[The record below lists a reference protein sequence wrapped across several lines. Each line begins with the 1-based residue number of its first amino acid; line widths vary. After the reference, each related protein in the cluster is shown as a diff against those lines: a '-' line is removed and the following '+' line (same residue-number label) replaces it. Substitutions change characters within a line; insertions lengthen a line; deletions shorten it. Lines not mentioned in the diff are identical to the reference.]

1 MRRAMNKDFFQ
12 WYDENY
18 EFFPLTYDYTFREV
32 FKRNNIFLEKFV
44 SDFLGVEFF
53 GNAKVYFED
62 DYLKTYEYDVNN
74 YDTFIYITINDCI
87 ELVAAV
93 EREFFEEDYFQ
104 RKLKEFFAYTSKKE
118 CNLDEFTKKIFSK
131 TIVEASTITCGE
143 DYGEPYVYEKTI
155 FLDTTFLS
163 SLDFKDKIRDKRL
176 IWLSALTATSYTELY
191 ELLWY
196 VLYEDDLYMFMS
208 YVMDMCNN
216 GFIKYQF
223 EKDTV
228 REMKRLRK
236 KEAEIKQIKL
246 EIAEKMIQENINE
259 DVIKKVLDLTTE
271 DVKNL
276 MKSDTKD

>member
-1 MRRAMNKDFFQ
+1 MRKAMNKDFFQ

-32 FKRNNIFLEKFV
+32 FKRKEIFLEKFV

-53 GNAKVYFED
+53 GQAKVYFED
-62 DYLKTYEYDVNN
+62 DYLKKYQDYEDNDYVP
-74 YDTFIYITINDCI
+74 IYITINDCI
-87 ELVAAV
+87 ELVVVV
-93 EREFFEEDYFQ
+93 ERKFFEEDYFQ
-104 RKLKEFFAYTSKKE
+104 RKLKELFAYTSKKE
-118 CNLDEFTKKIFSK
+118 CNLDKFTKKIFSK

-143 DYGEPYVYEKTI
+143 DYGEPYVYEKII
-155 FLDTTFLS
+155 FLDTSFLS
-163 SLDFKDKIRDKRL
+163 SLDFRDKIKDKRL
-176 IWLSALTATSYTELY
+176 TWISALTATSYTELY
-191 ELLWY
+191 ELLGY

-208 YVMDMCNN
+208 YVMDMCQN
-216 GFIKYQF
+216 GLIKYQL

-228 REMKRLRK
+228 REMKRLDK
-236 KEAEIKQIKL
+236 KEEEIKKMKL
-246 EIAEKMIQENINE
+246 EIAEDLASENINE

>member
-1 MRRAMNKDFFQ
+1 MRKAMNKNFFQ

-87 ELVAAV
+87 ELVTAV
-93 EREFFEEDYFQ
+93 EREFFDGEYFQ
-104 RKLKEFFAYTSKKE
+104 KKLKEFYSCISKNDSDLEVSEFA
-118 CNLDEFTKKIFSK
+118 LKKI
-131 TIVEASTITCGE
+131 IE
-143 DYGEPYVYEKTI
+143 DATLCTRKKNKKEPYVCQISI
-155 FLDTTFLS
+155 FINTSLFS
-163 SLDFKDKIRDKRL
+163 SLDFRDKIKDKRL
-176 IWLSALTATSYTELY
+176 TWISALTATSYTELY
-191 ELLWY
+191 ELLGY

-208 YVMDMCNN
+208 YVMDMCQN
-216 GFIKYQF
+216 GLIKYQL
-223 EKDTV
+223 EKDTA
-228 REMKRLRK
+228 REIKRLDK
-236 KEAEIKQIKL
+236 KEEEIKQMKL
-246 EIAEKMIQENINE
+246 EIAEGLASENINE

>member
-1 MRRAMNKDFFQ
+1 MNKDFFQ

-74 YDTFIYITINDCI
+74 NDTFIYITINDCI

-93 EREFFEEDYFQ
+93 EREFFDGEYFQ
-104 RKLKEFFAYTSKKE
+104 KKLKEFYSCISKNDSDLEVSEFA
-118 CNLDEFTKKIFSK
+118 LKKI
-131 TIVEASTITCGE
+131 IE
-143 DYGEPYVYEKTI
+143 DATLCTRKKNKKEPYVCQISI
-155 FLDTTFLS
+155 FINTSLLS
-163 SLDFKDKIRDKRL
+163 SLDFRDKIKDKRL
-176 IWLSALTATSYTELY
+176 TWISALTATSYTELY
-191 ELLWY
+191 ELLGY

-208 YVMDMCNN
+208 YVMDMCQN
-216 GFIKYQF
+216 GLIKYQL
-223 EKDTV
+223 EKDTA
-228 REMKRLRK
+228 REIKRLDK
-236 KEAEIKQIKL
+236 KEEEIKQMKL
-246 EIAEKMIQENINE
+246 EIAEGLASENINE

>member
-1 MRRAMNKDFFQ
+1 MRKAMNKNFFQ

-93 EREFFEEDYFQ
+93 EREFFDGEYFQ
-104 RKLKEFFAYTSKKE
+104 KKLKEFYSCISKNDSDLEVSEFA
-118 CNLDEFTKKIFSK
+118 LKKI
-131 TIVEASTITCGE
+131 IE
-143 DYGEPYVYEKTI
+143 DATLCTRKKNKKEPYVCQISI
-155 FLDTTFLS
+155 FINTSLLS
-163 SLDFKDKIRDKRL
+163 SLDFRDKIKDKRL
-176 IWLSALTATSYTELY
+176 TWISALTATSYTELY
-191 ELLWY
+191 ELLGY

-208 YVMDMCNN
+208 YVMDMCQN
-216 GFIKYQF
+216 GLIKYQL
-223 EKDTV
+223 EKDTA
-228 REMKRLRK
+228 REIKRLDK
-236 KEAEIKQIKL
+236 KEEEIKQMKL
-246 EIAEKMIQENINE
+246 EIAEGLASENINE

>member
-1 MRRAMNKDFFQ
+1 MRKAMNKNFFQ

-93 EREFFEEDYFQ
+93 EREFFDGEYFQ
-104 RKLKEFFAYTSKKE
+104 KKLKEFYSCISKNDSDLEVSEFA
-118 CNLDEFTKKIFSK
+118 LKKI
-131 TIVEASTITCGE
+131 IE
-143 DYGEPYVYEKTI
+143 DATLCTRKKNKKEPYVCQISI
-155 FLDTTFLS
+155 FINTSLLS
-163 SLDFKDKIRDKRL
+163 SLDFRDKIKDKRL
-176 IWLSALTATSYTELY
+176 TWISALTATSYTELY
-191 ELLWY
+191 ELLGY

-208 YVMDMCNN
+208 YVMDMCQN
-216 GFIKYQF
+216 GLIKYQL
-223 EKDTV
+223 EKDTA
-228 REMKRLRK
+228 RKIKRLDK
-236 KEAEIKQIKL
+236 KEEEIKQMKL
-246 EIAEKMIQENINE
+246 EIAEDLASENINE

>member
-93 EREFFEEDYFQ
+93 EREFFDGEYFQ
-104 RKLKEFFAYTSKKE
+104 KKLKEFYSCISKNDSDLEVSEFA
-118 CNLDEFTKKIFSK
+118 LKKI
-131 TIVEASTITCGE
+131 IE
-143 DYGEPYVYEKTI
+143 DATLCTRKKNKKEPYVCQISI
-155 FLDTTFLS
+155 FINTSLLS
-163 SLDFKDKIRDKRL
+163 SLDFRDKIKDKRL
-176 IWLSALTATSYTELY
+176 TWISALTATSYTELY
-191 ELLWY
+191 ELLGY

-208 YVMDMCNN
+208 YVMDMCQN
-216 GFIKYQF
+216 GLIKYQL
-223 EKDTV
+223 EKDTA
-228 REMKRLRK
+228 REIKRLDK
-236 KEAEIKQIKL
+236 KEEEIKKMKL
-246 EIAEKMIQENINE
+246 EIAEDLASENINE

>member
-1 MRRAMNKDFFQ
+1 MNKNFFQ

-93 EREFFEEDYFQ
+93 EREFFDGEYFQ
-104 RKLKEFFAYTSKKE
+104 KKLKEFYSCISKNDSDLEVSEFA
-118 CNLDEFTKKIFSK
+118 LKKI
-131 TIVEASTITCGE
+131 IE
-143 DYGEPYVYEKTI
+143 DATLCTRKKNKKEPYVCQISI
-155 FLDTTFLS
+155 FINTSLLS
-163 SLDFKDKIRDKRL
+163 SLDFRDKIKDKRL
-176 IWLSALTATSYTELY
+176 TWISALTATSYTELY
-191 ELLWY
+191 ELLGY

-208 YVMDMCNN
+208 YVMDMCQN
-216 GFIKYQF
+216 GLIKYQL
-223 EKDTV
+223 EKDTA
-228 REMKRLRK
+228 REIKRLDK
-236 KEAEIKQIKL
+236 KEEEIKQMKL
-246 EIAEKMIQENINE
+246 EIAEDLASENINE

>member
-62 DYLKTYEYDVNN
+62 DYLKTHEYDVNN

-93 EREFFEEDYFQ
+93 EREFFDGEYFQ
-104 RKLKEFFAYTSKKE
+104 KKLKEFYSCISKNDSDLEVSEFA
-118 CNLDEFTKKIFSK
+118 LKKI
-131 TIVEASTITCGE
+131 IE
-143 DYGEPYVYEKTI
+143 DATLCTRKKNKKEPYVCQISI
-155 FLDTTFLS
+155 FINTSLLS
-163 SLDFKDKIRDKRL
+163 SLDFRDKIKDKRL
-176 IWLSALTATSYTELY
+176 TWISALTATSYTELY
-191 ELLWY
+191 ELLGY

-208 YVMDMCNN
+208 YVMDMCQN
-216 GFIKYQF
+216 GLIKYQL
-223 EKDTV
+223 EKDTA
-228 REMKRLRK
+228 REIKRLDK
-236 KEAEIKQIKL
+236 KEEEIKQMKL
-246 EIAEKMIQENINE
+246 EIAEDLASENINE

-271 DVKNL
+271 DMKNL

>member
-1 MRRAMNKDFFQ
+1 MRKAMNKDFFQ

-93 EREFFEEDYFQ
+93 EREFFDGEYFQ
-104 RKLKEFFAYTSKKE
+104 KKLKEFYSCISKNDSDLEVSEFA
-118 CNLDEFTKKIFSK
+118 LKKI
-131 TIVEASTITCGE
+131 IE
-143 DYGEPYVYEKTI
+143 DATLCTRKKNKKEPYVCQISI
-155 FLDTTFLS
+155 FINTSLLS
-163 SLDFKDKIRDKRL
+163 SLDFRDKIKDKRL
-176 IWLSALTATSYTELY
+176 TWISALTATSYTELY
-191 ELLWY
+191 ELLGY

-208 YVMDMCNN
+208 YVMDMCQN
-216 GFIKYQF
+216 GLIKYQL
-223 EKDTV
+223 EKDTA
-228 REMKRLRK
+228 REIKRLDK
-236 KEAEIKQIKL
+236 KEEEIKQMKL
-246 EIAEKMIQENINE
+246 EIAEDLASENINE

-271 DVKNL
+271 DMKNL